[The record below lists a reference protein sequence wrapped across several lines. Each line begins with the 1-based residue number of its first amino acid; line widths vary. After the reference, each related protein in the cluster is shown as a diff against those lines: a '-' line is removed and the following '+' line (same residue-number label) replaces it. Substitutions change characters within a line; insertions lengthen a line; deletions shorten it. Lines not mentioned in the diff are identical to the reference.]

1 MVLLLNGKILIGI
14 IKDKP
19 FFAYNGLVNRHSE
32 GFIKINE

>member
-1 MVLLLNGKILIGI
+1 MVVLLNGKILIGS

-19 FFAYNGLVNRHSE
+19 FSAYTGLVNRHSE

>member
-1 MVLLLNGKILIGI
+1 MVVLLNGKILIGI

-19 FFAYNGLVNRHSE
+19 FFAYTGLVNRHRE